1 MQRVDRA
8 WTFLKPGAPVFAIG
22 ASLLALNV
30 AGPLLGLPS
39 PAEFIAFVTPV
50 FQRFG
55 LLAVAACYFLESL
68 FVLSFYWPGSF
79 IVFLAVATSHG
90 DLASLAVLWIVINAA
105 ATLALALDVAI
116 GHSGLH
122 KLALRFWSTDQFDRL
137 ASLSRRYGALALFAT
152 GFHVNW
158 LSMTTVALASLR
170 ARSPAFVLMA
180 AATAHALWSVPLL
193 VLLSAASPALSTP
206 ATSWVIVA
214 LFFGFGLFVCL
225 LKSRQAAQS

>member
-1 MQRVDRA
+1 MGRADRA
-8 WTFLKPGAPVFAIG
+8 WTFLRPGAPVFAIG
-22 ASLLALNV
+22 ASLLVLNA

-39 PAEFIAFVTPV
+39 PAEFIALVTPL

-55 LLAVAACYFLESL
+55 LWAVAACYFVESL

-90 DLASLAVLWIVINAA
+90 DLASLVAIWIVINIA

-116 GHSGLH
+116 GHAGLH
-122 KLALRFWSTDQFDRL
+122 KLALRFWSRRQFARL
-137 ASLSRRYGALALFAT
+137 VDLARRYGAFALFVT

-158 LSMTTVALASLR
+158 LSMTTVAFASLR
-170 ARSPAFVLMA
+170 SRSPALVLMA
-180 AATAHALWSVPLL
+180 AATSHALWSVPLL
-193 VLLSAASPALSTP
+193 VLFSAASPALSTP

-214 LFFGFGLFVCL
+214 LFFGLGVFVCL
-225 LKSRQAAQS
+225 LKSCQAMRP